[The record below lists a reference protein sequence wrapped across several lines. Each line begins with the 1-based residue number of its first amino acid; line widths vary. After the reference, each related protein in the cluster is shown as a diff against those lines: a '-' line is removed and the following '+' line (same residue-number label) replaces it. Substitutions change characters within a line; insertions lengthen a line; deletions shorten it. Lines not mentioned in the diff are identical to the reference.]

1 MFSTK
6 KDDKKAVKWMRGY
19 FRRHRLTSRT
29 GGGGGHSWIGYLQL
43 RRNSILF
50 LGLFLVG
57 LLFGSL
63 YTVGDSGGP
72 QLILALVTNHIQG
85 QAQEKYGQILTGRLG
100 SNLGSIVFL
109 YFAAN
114 CVQGRWLA
122 CLVPVFFGLSVGAA
136 VTAILSQYGPGAVSY
151 LLVCVL
157 PPRFL
162 QLILLMTACNQAAKL
177 SQSIS
182 SRTPVGE
189 RRFLLLGVAAVLL
202 SMLETLLVGRFTGL
216 LGYV

>member
-1 MFSTK
+1 M
-6 KDDKKAVKWMRGY
+6 
-19 FRRHRLTSRT
+19 
-29 GGGGGHSWIGYLQL
+29 GYLRL

-57 LLFGSL
+57 LFFGSL
-63 YTVGDSGGP
+63 YAVRDRAGP
-72 QLILALVTNHIQG
+72 QLILALVANQLQK
-85 QAQEKYGQILTGRLG
+85 QAVSGYWQLLAGRLG

-114 CVQGRWLA
+114 CVQGRWLS

-136 VTAILSQYGPGAVSY
+136 VTAVLSQYGPGAVGY
-151 LLVCVL
+151 LLACVL

-162 QLILLMTACNQAAKL
+162 QLVLLMTACNQAVRL

-182 SRTPVGE
+182 SMAPVGE
-189 RRFLLLGVAAVLL
+189 RKFLLLGAAAVLL
-202 SMLETLLVGRFTGL
+202 SMLEALLLGRFTGL
-216 LGYV
+216 LSPSLAL